1 MTWLKLTTKALYW
14 MESSSD
20 RYLAKVDLKEHNPA
34 KSEFKLNVPIAW
46 FQSADAPGTMRIEL
60 SPSHPE
66 PLPLPRPNVLKI
78 LEEVISTEDW
88 GAKPVSASPFPRT
101 NPKYVV
107 IHHTSHGAEALM
119 GSDINPPNDTSEG
132 TETGAKKLAQ
142 KFQRDH
148 MVGNDWSDSGHNFL
162 NTTGGFLLEGRHG
175 SLEAIIA
182 GQCVRSAH
190 ARQDS
195 GKLAHGNESPGI
207 ENEGN
212 FMTFQMVD
220 QQWKSLVALC
230 AALCKSCDIDPS
242 MIRGHRDFSNTDCP
256 GDWLYSQLDTL
267 RAEVRKL
274 L

>member
-20 RYLAKVDLKEHNPA
+20 RYLAKIDLKEHNPA
-34 KSEFKLNVPIAW
+34 KKEFKLSVPIAW
-46 FQSADAPGTMRIEL
+46 FQGANAPGKMIIEL

-66 PLPLPRPNVLKI
+66 PLPLPRPNALKI
-78 LEEVISTEDW
+78 LDEVISTKDW
-88 GAKPVSASPFPRT
+88 QAESVSAGLFPRT
-101 NPKYVV
+101 NPKYIV
-107 IHHTSHGAEALM
+107 IHHTAHGKPALM
-119 GSDINPPNDTSEG
+119 GSDINPPKDTSGGIEA
-132 TETGAKKLAQ
+132 GAKKLAQ
-142 KFQRDH
+142 KFQHDH
-148 MVGNDWSDSGHNFL
+148 IDGNRWSDSGHNFL

-175 SLEAIIA
+175 SLAAIIE

-190 ARQDS
+190 AAQDP

-212 FMTFQMVD
+212 FMSFQMVD
-220 QQWKSLVALC
+220 KQWKSLVALC
-230 AALCKSCDIDPS
+230 AAICKSCDIDPS
-242 MIRGHRDFSNTDCP
+242 MIRGHRDFSATACP
-256 GDWLYSQLDTL
+256 GDWLYDQLDKL